1 MTNRAEIVITA
12 LDKASAVINRI
23 ADRMDALGAKSNIG
37 KSWDRLQ
44 ETAGFEK
51 VSGSLSKIGG
61 NLKAIAG
68 FGSVAA
74 GAIAGVFSS
83 AVNAVD
89 DFGDSMANAGI
100 KGEQLVEI
108 SALRDYLGQFGVSAE
123 DSSAAMLK
131 LTGNMSSA
139 VAGNKEAQAA
149 FAATGIS
156 MADLKSKSP
165 VDVLMKMMD
174 VFSQSD
180 KSGAKLKVL
189 QALAGKS
196 SVKMAEGLSQG
207 VEKFEEYKQQAKA
220 ALLTEKDFE
229 DAGNAADA
237 MTRIT
242 GLIGRAA
249 QKMAAVA
256 APKLQ
261 AFLDRREAGLLELI
275 PKLVDWMDRFVDSLD
290 EEKVMGFFDDVGDV
304 VSGVASAFRWL
315 SDNTSTTTR
324 VVMLLG
330 VVFAPTIAALFSIGS
345 VALPLVIAGMKALGA
360 AAMANPVV
368 LVIAAIAAG
377 VYLIYKNWDGIAD
390 YFSGVWG
397 RIKAVFEVNFFDG
410 LIQLY
415 LESWQALGN
424 GIIGVIKNI
433 PLIRDLDIVKNM
445 SLLDFAT
452 KRAAAVTTKA
462 AVPAVVAPAAAKMAP
477 AASEASVPSVAVTSA
492 AKMAPVAAASKRVEV
507 PGSPVKATAAP
518 AVATTLATKMA
529 PAVDSSK
536 RVEVLAK
543 SARESAVVSVA
554 ATGSKVVPA
563 ESAKRAGAIP
573 NLPAGSEPKAPRT
586 EMVAQLDFAAKRTE
600 AMTGPVVVPLKAPG
614 TVPSPGNGSVQSS
627 LTSQSATQAIR
638 GGGGKTE
645 VGGRIQLEILGAP
658 TKVRQLSS
666 TNSAVPIE
674 VSAGLYGLGA

>member
-23 ADRMDALGAKSNIG
+23 ADRMDALGNKSNIG

-51 VSGSLSKIGG
+51 VSGALSKIGG

-74 GAIAGVFSS
+74 GAIAGVFST

-100 KGEQLVEI
+100 KGKQLVEI

-139 VAGNKEAQAA
+139 AAGNKEVQAA

-156 MADLKSKSP
+156 MADLKSKTP

-229 DAGNAADA
+229 DAGNAADS

-242 GLIGRAA
+242 GLIGRAG

-256 APKLQ
+256 APKVQ

-290 EEKVMGFFDDVGDV
+290 EDKVMGFFDDVGDV

-315 SDNTSTTTR
+315 SDNTSATTR

-330 VVFAPTIAALFSIGS
+330 VVFAPTIAALFSIGT

-360 AAMANPVV
+360 AALANPVV

-445 SLLDFAT
+445 SQLDFAT
-452 KRAAAVTTKA
+452 KRAAAVTARA
-462 AVPAVVAPAAAKMAP
+462 AVPSVAATGAARMAP
-477 AASEASVPSVAVTSA
+477 AAT
-492 AKMAPVAAASKRVEV
+492 ASKRVEAFA
-507 PGSPVKATAAP
+507 SPV
-518 AVATTLATKMA
+518 
-529 PAVDSSK
+529 
-536 RVEVLAK
+536 
-543 SARESAVVSVA
+543 
-554 ATGSKVVPA
+554 A
-563 ESAKRAGAIP
+563 ESAAKANRAA
-573 NLPAGSEPKAPRT
+573 
-586 EMVAQLDFAAKRTE
+586 MVSQLDVAAKQAE
-600 AMTGPVVVPLKAPG
+600 AMTGVTAVRANAPG
-614 TVPSPGNGSVQSS
+614 SMPGMANGPAQGNGAG
-627 LTSQSATQAIR
+627 QSASQAIK

-674 VSAGLYGLGA
+674 VSAGLYGVGA

>member
-23 ADRMDALGAKSNIG
+23 ADRMDALGRKSNIG

-51 VSGSLSKIGG
+51 VSGALSKIGG

-131 LTGNMSSA
+131 LTGNISSA
-139 VAGNKEAQAA
+139 IAGNKEAQAA
-149 FAATGIS
+149 FGATGIS
-156 MADLKSKSP
+156 MEDLKKKSP

-229 DAGNAADA
+229 DAGNAADS

-290 EEKVMGFFDDVGDV
+290 EDKVMGFFDDVGDV

-315 SDNTSTTTR
+315 SDNTSATTR

-330 VVFAPTIAALFSIGS
+330 VVFAPTIAALFSIGA

-360 AAMANPVV
+360 AALANPVV
-368 LVIAAIAAG
+368 LVIASIAAG
-377 VYLIYKNWDGIAD
+377 VYLIYKNWDGIVG
-390 YFSGVWG
+390 YFSGVWS

-415 LESWQALGN
+415 LESWQGLGN

-445 SLLDFAT
+445 SQLDFAT
-452 KRAAAVTTKA
+452 KRATAVTARA
-462 AVPAVVAPAAAKMAP
+462 AVPAVAASAAASMAP
-477 AASEASVPSVAVTSA
+477 AAIT
-492 AKMAPVAAASKRVEV
+492 SKRVEPFAL
-507 PGSPVKATAAP
+507 PG
-518 AVATTLATKMA
+518 
-529 PAVDSSK
+529 
-536 RVEVLAK
+536 
-543 SARESAVVSVA
+543 
-554 ATGSKVVPA
+554 A
-563 ESAKRAGAIP
+563 E
-573 NLPAGSEPKAPRT
+573 
-586 EMVAQLDFAAKRTE
+586 FAAKPNRAAMVSQLDVAGRHAE
-600 AMTGPVVVPLKAPG
+600 ALSGVAPVRANAPTGMAIVGSGAGLG
-614 TVPSPGNGSVQSS
+614 SGNG
-627 LTSQSATQAIR
+627 TSATQAIK

-645 VGGRIQLEILGAP
+645 VGGRIQLEIVGAP
-658 TKVRQLSS
+658 AKVRQLSS

-674 VSAGLYGLGA
+674 VSAGLYGMGA

>member
-23 ADRMDALGAKSNIG
+23 SDRLDNLGTKSNVG
-37 KSWDRLQ
+37 KAWERLG
-44 ETAGFEK
+44 ETAGMER
-51 VSGSLSKIGG
+51 VSGALSKITG
-61 NLKAIAG
+61 NLQAIAG
-68 FGSVAA
+68 VASVAA
-74 GAIAGVFSS
+74 GAVAGVFST

-100 KGEQLVEI
+100 KGQQLVEI
-108 SALRDYLGQFGVSAE
+108 SALRDYLGQFGVSSE
-123 DSSAAMLK
+123 DASAAMLK
-131 LTGNMSSA
+131 LTGNISSA
-139 VAGNKEAQAA
+139 VAGNKEALAA
-149 FAATGIS
+149 FAATGVS
-156 MADLKSKSP
+156 MEDLKKKSP
-165 VDVLMKMMD
+165 VDVLTKMMD

-229 DAGNAADA
+229 DAGNAADS

-242 GLIGRAA
+242 GLIARAA

-256 APKLQ
+256 APKVQ

-275 PKLVDWMDRFVDSLD
+275 PKLVDWMDRFVNSFD
-290 EEKVMGFFDDVGDV
+290 EEKVMGFFEDVGEV
-304 VSGVASAFRWL
+304 VSGVTAAFKWL

-324 VVMLLG
+324 VLLLLA
-330 VVFAPTIAALFSIGS
+330 VAFAPTIAALFSIGT
-345 VALPLVIAGMKALGA
+345 VALPLVITGLQALGA
-360 AAMANPVV
+360 AALANPFG

-377 VYLIYKNWDGIAD
+377 VYLIYKNWDGIVE
-390 YFSGVWG
+390 YFTGVWG

-424 GIIGVIKNI
+424 GIIGIIKSI
-433 PLIRDLDIVKNM
+433 PLVRDLDIVKNM
-445 SLLDFAT
+445 PQLEFAT
-452 KRAAAVTTKA
+452 KRAAAVTGNATVPPPVIASTAARVAQSSAIATQVMATSEKA
-462 AVPAVVAPAAAKMAP
+462 SVPPVITNSTARLVQPVAAATRAAAFNDRAAPAPAAADSARLSQLDAAARRTETAAGRTGSVSPTEAIRQP
-477 AASEASVPSVAVTSA
+477 AAF
-492 AKMAPVAAASKRVEV
+492 
-507 PGSPVKATAAP
+507 GGGQTAA
-518 AVATTLATKMA
+518 
-529 PAVDSSK
+529 
-536 RVEVLAK
+536 
-543 SARESAVVSVA
+543 
-554 ATGSKVVPA
+554 
-563 ESAKRAGAIP
+563 
-573 NLPAGSEPKAPRT
+573 
-586 EMVAQLDFAAKRTE
+586 
-600 AMTGPVVVPLKAPG
+600 
-614 TVPSPGNGSVQSS
+614 QS
-627 LTSQSATQAIR
+627 IR

-666 TNSAVPIE
+666 VNSAVPID
-674 VSAGLYGLGA
+674 VSAGLYGIGG

>member
-23 ADRMDALGAKSNIG
+23 ADRMDALGNKSNIG
-37 KSWDRLQ
+37 KAWERLG
-44 ETAGFEK
+44 ETAGMEK
-51 VSGSLSKIGG
+51 VSGALSKIGG
-61 NLKAIAG
+61 NLQAIAG
-68 FGSVAA
+68 YGTVAA
-74 GAIAGVFSS
+74 GAIAGVFST

-100 KGEQLVEI
+100 KGKQLVEI

-131 LTGNMSSA
+131 LTGNISSA

-156 MADLKSKSP
+156 MDDLKKKTP
-165 VDVLMKMMD
+165 TDVLMKMMD

-207 VEKFEEYKQQAKA
+207 VEKFEEYKRQAKA

-229 DAGNAADA
+229 DAGNAADS

-261 AFLDRREAGLLELI
+261 AFLDKREAGLLELI
-275 PKLVDWMDRFVDSLD
+275 PKLVDWMDRFVNSFD
-290 EEKVMGFFDDVGDV
+290 EKKVMEFFDNVGSV
-304 VSGVASAFRWL
+304 VSGVASVFKWFN
-315 SDNTSTTTR
+315 DNTSTTTK
-324 VVMLLG
+324 VVAVLG

-360 AAMANPVV
+360 AALANPFV

-377 VYLIYKNWDGIAD
+377 VYLIYKNWGSIVE
-390 YFSGVWG
+390 YFSGVWS

-424 GIIGVIKNI
+424 GIIGIIKSI

-445 SLLDFAT
+445 S
-452 KRAAAVTTKA
+452 
-462 AVPAVVAPAAAKMAP
+462 
-477 AASEASVPSVAVTSA
+477 
-492 AKMAPVAAASKRVEV
+492 
-507 PGSPVKATAAP
+507 
-518 AVATTLATKMA
+518 
-529 PAVDSSK
+529 
-536 RVEVLAK
+536 
-543 SARESAVVSVA
+543 
-554 ATGSKVVPA
+554 
-563 ESAKRAGAIP
+563 
-573 NLPAGSEPKAPRT
+573 
-586 EMVAQLDFAAKRTE
+586 QLDFASKRAE
-600 AMTGPVVVPLKAPG
+600 EIAGKKSAGAAGSSPASSAPEQFG
-614 TVPSPGNGSVQSS
+614 
-627 LTSQSATQAIR
+627 R
-638 GGGGKTE
+638 GQTAAQLLAGGGKTE
-645 VGGRIQLEILGAP
+645 VGGRIKIELTGAP
-658 TKVRQLSS
+658 AKVTQLSS
-666 TNSAVPIE
+666 NNSAVPID
-674 VSAGLYGLGA
+674 VSAGLYGVGGA

>member
-23 ADRMDALGAKSNIG
+23 ADRMDALGTKSNVG
-37 KSWDRLQ
+37 KAWDRLQ

-51 VSGSLSKIGG
+51 VSGALSKIGG

-74 GAIAGVFSS
+74 GAIAGVFST

-100 KGEQLVEI
+100 KGKQLVEI

-156 MADLKSKSP
+156 MADLKSKTP

-290 EEKVMGFFDDVGDV
+290 EDKVMGFFDDVGDV

-315 SDNTSTTTR
+315 SDNTSATTR

-330 VVFAPTIAALFSIGS
+330 VVFAPTIAALFSIGT

-360 AAMANPVV
+360 AALANPVV

-377 VYLIYKNWDGIAD
+377 VYLIYKNWDGIVD
-390 YFSGVWG
+390 YFSGVWS

-445 SLLDFAT
+445 SQLDFAT
-452 KRAAAVTTKA
+452 KRAAAVTSKA
-462 AVPAVVAPAAAKMAP
+462 GVPPVAAPAAAEMAP
-477 AASEASVPSVAVTSA
+477 AAAASKQLDIFASPSKGPAVPSMVAAGAV
-492 AKMAPVAAASKRVEV
+492 KLAPAAAASKRVEAFA
-507 PGSPVKATAAP
+507 SPVAVSAAKP
-518 AVATTLATKMA
+518 GRAAL
-529 PAVDSSK
+529 
-536 RVEVLAK
+536 
-543 SARESAVVSVA
+543 VS
-554 ATGSKVVPA
+554 
-563 ESAKRAGAIP
+563 
-573 NLPAGSEPKAPRT
+573 
-586 EMVAQLDFAAKRTE
+586 QLDFASKHAE
-600 AMTGPVVVPLKAPG
+600 AMSGAAARANAPASTQTPGSAPAQGIGAGP
-614 TVPSPGNGSVQSS
+614 
-627 LTSQSATQAIR
+627 SATQAMK

-666 TNSAVPIE
+666 TNSAVPLE

>member
-23 ADRMDALGAKSNIG
+23 ADRMDALGNKSNIG
-37 KSWDRLQ
+37 KAWDRLG
-44 ETAGFEK
+44 ETAGLEK
-51 VSGSLSKIGG
+51 VSGALSKIGG

-68 FGSVAA
+68 FGSVAV
-74 GAIAGVFSS
+74 GAVAGVFST

-100 KGEQLVEI
+100 KGKELVEI
-108 SALRDYLGQFGVSAE
+108 SALRDFLGAYGVTAE

-131 LTGNMSSA
+131 LTGNISAA
-139 VAGNKEAQAA
+139 VAGSKEAQAA

-229 DAGNAADA
+229 DAGNAADS

-275 PKLVDWMDRFVDSLD
+275 PKLVDWVDRFVASLD
-290 EEKVMGFFDDVGDV
+290 EDKVMGFFDDVGDV

-315 SDNTSTTTR
+315 SDNTSATTR

-360 AAMANPVV
+360 AAMANPIV

-390 YFSGVWG
+390 YFSGMWA

-433 PLIRDLDIVKNM
+433 PLIRDLDFVKNM
-445 SLLDFAT
+445 
-452 KRAAAVTTKA
+452 
-462 AVPAVVAPAAAKMAP
+462 P
-477 AASEASVPSVAVTSA
+477 
-492 AKMAPVAAASKRVEV
+492 
-507 PGSPVKATAAP
+507 
-518 AVATTLATKMA
+518 
-529 PAVDSSK
+529 
-536 RVEVLAK
+536 
-543 SARESAVVSVA
+543 
-554 ATGSKVVPA
+554 
-563 ESAKRAGAIP
+563 
-573 NLPAGSEPKAPRT
+573 
-586 EMVAQLDFAAKRTE
+586 QLDFAAKRAAAVTAKAAPPVAAAGTATVQVE
-600 AMTGPVVVPLKAPG
+600 AAAKWAGSVARPVAAPAIQAPG
-614 TVPSPGNGSVQSS
+614 AARAQLLNSTAKRADAIASPSVALATKATRTAMVSNLDSAAKRAETLTGVVAAPVASPASVPGVGNKPARDGGFG
-627 LTSQSATQAIR
+627 QSAAQSVR
-638 GGGGKTE
+638 GGGGKSE